1 MVQLV
6 LDENQ
11 QSQLVGVDDA
21 VLCDAKGNPL
31 GHYLSEES
39 YNRMIYDWAKTL
51 ISDEELE
58 RRRQA
63 PGGKS
68 LSEILERLQNS

>member
-1 MVQLV
+1 MVQLT
-6 LDENQ
+6 LDEIQ

-21 VLCDAKGNPL
+21 VLCDAKGKPL
-31 GHYLSEES
+31 GHYLSAER
-39 YNRMIYDWAKTL
+39 YNRMIYDRAKTL

-58 RRRQA
+58 RRQKA

-68 LSEILERLQNS
+68 LKEILERLQNS